1 MREEG
6 LGSIHSYPRSIVG
19 NLWVPVLLVLVFE
32 LWQAPSVTPPDFLKK
47 TSPYLFTR
55 PLTVSIFR
63 PLPNA
68 APPTMEGGGSVEAEA
83 QLYDLARA
91 AGLEISPDMFAVVID
106 LLRLDVLPQG
116 IIALLRALKDLRLR
130 APVAV
135 AEVR

>member
-1 MREEG
+1 M
-6 LGSIHSYPRSIVG
+6 
-19 NLWVPVLLVLVFE
+19 
-32 LWQAPSVTPPDFLKK
+32 
-47 TSPYLFTR
+47 FTR
-55 PLTVSIFR
+55 SFHNGFLGKRAGRRRALS
-63 PLPNA
+63 PNA

-83 QLYDLARA
+83 QLYELART
-91 AGLEISPDMFAVVID
+91 AGLEISPDMFAVVLD

>member
-1 MREEG
+1 M
-6 LGSIHSYPRSIVG
+6 G

-32 LWQAPSVTPPDFLKK
+32 LWQAPSVTPPDFFS
-47 TSPYLFTR
+47 TPYLFTR

-63 PLPNA
+63 SLPNA